1 MSPTAYVQSLK
12 ALQDLKIGL
21 TRFAE
26 ETGQTL
32 QATDLE
38 IKKTEIWLDERHTYW
53 KTEVIR
59 FEEDL
64 RIANAA
70 LERCR
75 SSGYRDTNT
84 GLVNTPPCIA
94 EQKAVEY
101 AQNRLTKAKNELSNV
116 HYWKKNIAHATDN
129 YQQRAQQ
136 LKLHITSEI
145 PKAEIF
151 LQNKISELQAYLQII
166 YSKGS
171 PTTLPK
177 TSSKLSWNKS
187 SAGGVTNWP
196 LNFQLVSVDQIDVSD
211 SPVKDYDDF
220 IKVSAK
226 EMEEGLKRLKDVVIP
241 AMAQGADGDYFYN
254 LDISLGQDPVH
265 GYKNIYDVFFGTSCI
280 TLDKAGGQLKV
291 INGYHRLFVAQQ
303 IGIKSLPV
311 RIL

>member
-1 MSPTAYVQSLK
+1 MSPSTNVQSLK

-21 TRFAE
+21 TRFVE
-26 ETGQTL
+26 EAGQTL
-32 QATDLE
+32 QATDFE
-38 IKKTEIWLDERHTYW
+38 IRKTEIWLDERQTHW
-53 KTEVIR
+53 KSEVIC

-101 AQNRLTKAKNELSNV
+101 AQNRLTKAKNELANV
-116 HYWKKNIAHATDN
+116 QYWKKNVAHATDN

-136 LKLHITSEI
+136 LKLYITSDI
-145 PKAEIF
+145 PKAVIF
-151 LQNKISELQAYLQII
+151 LQNKITELQTYLQII
-166 YSKGS
+166 YSKGK
-171 PTTLPK
+171 PTNLRN
-177 TSSKLSWNKS
+177 TSSKLTWDTSTN
-187 SAGGVTNWP
+187 GGVTNWP
-196 LNFQLVSVDQIDVSD
+196 LNFQLVSVDQIDLSD
-211 SPVKDYDDF
+211 SPVKGFDDF
-220 IKVSAK
+220 SKVPARV
-226 EMEEGLKRLKDVVIP
+226 MEDGLKSLQDVIIP

-254 LDISLGQDPVH
+254 LDISLGQDPAQ
-265 GYKNIYDVFFGTSCI
+265 GYKNIYDVFFGTNCI

-303 IGIKSLPV
+303 IGIKSLPA